1 MKNLHFLF
9 TMILSIIVIN
19 SCTDTSGLENQ
30 IDNIEGRVAALEK
43 LTSQMNTNIS
53 ALQSAVTALQN
64 NDYVTNVTEVKE
76 GAEVIGYTIS
86 FNKSGA
92 VTIYHGENGAPGADG
107 QDGITPNIGV
117 TQFTDDLYYWTID
130 GDWMTNINGEKILAQ
145 GITPQLKIENE
156 HWMLSVDNGA
166 TWSDLGK
173 AKGEDGDNF
182 FQSVTQDTHNVY
194 IVLIDGTEITIPK
207 KESLSIMFDSSDLIN
222 ISAGETTTI
231 SYTITSSAESVT
243 IETYEQAG
251 WTVKLNKTTDKT
263 GTMSITAPIPI
274 SDGKIMVVLT
284 DNYDNCYIKTI
295 TMAGVGS
302 YITTVSDSYTAQ
314 SLGGQFSINVNT
326 NTDYTVLIP
335 EETQSWLTVASKGSV
350 LVFSLE
356 TNTAY
361 DNRATKVTLVGI
373 DGETTYEFTLTQL
386 QKDAIILSDN
396 VYDLTYNMQ
405 DVEIVLQS
413 NVDVVV
419 EIPADITW
427 ITHSATRALS
437 ERVVTLQVAVNGD
450 APNRTGNVTITDPD
464 KNITKTITINQ
475 KGAKAEIS
483 VSSGVATVI
492 LPRAGELSEV
502 ITASGIDGSLITTL
516 NISGFINGTDIASI
530 RAMSTLKNLN
540 IGNASIVSG
549 GDAYYVDATTSNDIV
564 GMYMFS
570 ALTNLHTIVLPT
582 NITSIEAF
590 AFDNCTSLA
599 NIEIP
604 NSVINI
610 GEKAFFGC
618 LNLASIEL
626 PINLTTISEQ
636 VFGDCTGITRIVI
649 NPNVTS
655 IGNFAF
661 ANCTNLID
669 INIPAKVNSIGSSAF
684 SNCGQISKL
693 TLSSNVTSIGNN
705 AFTGCGG
712 DLTINCNIP
721 DATSTTG
728 DYYSAHFKS
737 ISFGYSVKSIGSYAF
752 EQCNNL
758 ENITFPSSITSIGMF
773 AFLNC
778 SGVKNLIIPSSIT
791 FIGSYAFSGCT
802 GVANIKCNISNNA
815 FTDSRLSE
823 VIIDE
828 SVTYVGRQA
837 FSNNRSL
844 EKVIIG
850 DGLTAINSEMFSY
863 CTALKDIKIG
873 NNVSMIDEWAF
884 YQCNSLQNITIP
896 NNVTSIG
903 ERALYVSS
911 PINIYFLSTIPPG
924 IVNSEYAYWSFN
936 ANNSSLHIYVPI
948 TAVDTYRKSW
958 TTFASKIEGYNFN
971 L

>member
-9 TMILSIIVIN
+9 TMILSIIVII

-145 GITPQLKIENE
+145 GIIPQLKIENE

-222 ISAGETTTI
+222 ISAGETITI
-231 SYTITSSAESVT
+231 SYTITSSAESVN
-243 IETYEQAG
+243 IETFEQSG
-251 WTVKLNKTTDKT
+251 WTVKLNKTTDKV

-284 DNYDNCYIKTI
+284 DNFDNSYIKTI
-295 TMAGVGS
+295 NMKGVGS
-302 YITTVSDSYTAQ
+302 YITTVQDEYTAQ

-335 EETQSWLTVASKGSV
+335 EETQSWLTVISNGSV

-386 QKDAIILSDN
+386 QKDAILLSDS

-419 EIPADITW
+419 EMPADITW

-437 ERVVTLQVAVNGD
+437 ERVVTLQIAVNGD

-464 KNITKTITINQ
+464 KNITKTITITQ

-502 ITASGIDGSLITTL
+502 FTASGIDVSLITTL
-516 NISGFINGTDIASI
+516 NISGLINGTDIATI
-530 RAMSTLKNLN
+530 RAMSTLKNLD
-540 IGNASIVSG
+540 ISNASIVSG

-590 AFDNCTSLA
+590 AFANCISLT
-599 NIEIP
+599 NIDIP
-604 NSVINI
+604 NSVISI

-618 LNLASIEL
+618 MNIITIEL
-626 PINLTTISEQ
+626 PISLTTISEQ
-636 VFGDCTGITRIVI
+636 MFV
-649 NPNVTS
+649 
-655 IGNFAF
+655 
-661 ANCTNLID
+661 NCTNLTDID
-669 INIPAKVNSIGSSAF
+669 IPSKVTTIGSSAF
-684 SNCGQISKL
+684 SGCGKISKL
-693 TLSSNVTSIGNN
+693 ILSRNITSIGDN
-705 AFTGCGG
+705 AFMGCGG
-712 DLTINCNIP
+712 DITINCNIK
-721 DATSTTG
+721 SG
-728 DYYSAHFKS
+728 DYYGAHFKS
-737 ISFGYSVKSIGSYAF
+737 VSIAYTVTQIGDGAF
-752 EQCNNL
+752 QSSQLGNINL
-758 ENITFPSSITSIGMF
+758 PISITSIGGS
-773 AFLNC
+773 AFQNC
-778 SGVKNLIIPSSIT
+778 VIDSITIPSS
-791 FIGSYAFSGCT
+791 
-802 GVANIKCNISNNA
+802 
-815 FTDSRLSE
+815 
-823 VIIDE
+823 
-828 SVTYVGRQA
+828 
-837 FSNNRSL
+837 
-844 EKVIIG
+844 
-850 DGLTAINSEMFSY
+850 
-863 CTALKDIKIG
+863 
-873 NNVSMIDEWAF
+873 
-884 YQCNSLQNITIP
+884 
-896 NNVTSIG
+896 VTSIG
-903 ERALYVSS
+903 VKAFNS
-911 PINIYFLSTIPPG
+911 PSIPIIYCMPAIPPTIPDNAWYNPY
-924 IVNSEYAYWSFN
+924 ISELTFRQSQK
-936 ANNSSLHIYVPI
+936 IYVPM
-948 TAVDTYRKSW
+948 ASVSLYKSEW
-958 TTFASKIEGYNFN
+958 YNTSVYSHIYDIEGYNFN

>member
-1 MKNLHFLF
+1 MRFLF
-9 TMILSIIVIN
+9 TIILSFIVIN

-53 ALQSAVTALQN
+53 ALQLAVTALQN
-64 NDYVTNVTEVKE
+64 KDFVTNVTEVKE
-76 GAEVIGYTIS
+76 GTKVIGYTIT
-86 FNKSGA
+86 FDKSGA
-92 VTIYHGENGAPGADG
+92 VTLYHGENGKDGHDGVDGTTPVIGVKQGSDGIYYWRINGDWLTDAYGYLIRAQGYDGRDGADG
-107 QDGITPNIGV
+107 QNGQDGINGA
-117 TQFTDDLYYWTID
+117 D
-130 GDWMTNINGEKILAQ
+130 GKD

-516 NISGFINGTDIASI
+516 NISGFINGTDIATI

-549 GDAYYVDATTSNDIV
+549 GDPYYPNATTTDNVV
-564 GMYMFS
+564 GKYMFGQ
-570 ALTNLHTIVLPT
+570 LTNLQTIVLPT
-582 NITSIEAF
+582 NVTAIDAL
-590 AFDNCTSLA
+590 AFDNCTGLTS
-599 NIEIP
+599 IEIP
-604 NSVINI
+604 DAVTTI
-610 GEKAFFGC
+610 GEKAFMGC
-618 LNLASIEL
+618 TSLTTVEL
-626 PINLTTISEQ
+626 PVNLTTISNQ
-636 VFGDCTGITRIVI
+636 LFGDCTGLTKVVI

-655 IGNFAF
+655 IGASAF
-661 ANCTNLID
+661 ANCINLTEID
-669 INIPAKVNSIGSSAF
+669 IPEKVSTIGSYAF
-684 SNCGQISKL
+684 SNCVNIARL
-693 TLSSNVTSIGNN
+693 TLSVNVTSIGSSTF
-705 AFTGCGG
+705 AGCGG
-712 DLTINCNIP
+712 DITINCSIP
-721 DATSTTG
+721 NATSSG
-728 DYYSAHFKS
+728 GGNYYRANFKS
-737 ISFGYSVKSIGSYAF
+737 VTIGYTATSIGSYAF
-752 EQCNNL
+752 QSSTL
-758 ENITFPSSITSIGMF
+758 GNIHMPSSITTIRDYAFNGCSIDSLTIPGSVRSIGR
-773 AFLNC
+773 
-778 SGVKNLIIPSSIT
+778 
-791 FIGSYAFSGCT
+791 YAFYNT
-802 GVANIKCNISNNA
+802 NIAAIYCKPSVPPTIS
-815 FTDSRLSE
+815 S
-823 VIIDE
+823 
-828 SVTYVGRQA
+828 
-837 FSNNRSL
+837 
-844 EKVIIG
+844 
-850 DGLTAINSEMFSY
+850 SY
-863 CTALKDIKIG
+863 TFDNTQK
-873 NNVSMIDEWAF
+873 
-884 YQCNSLQNITIP
+884 
-896 NNVTSIG
+896 
-903 ERALYVSS
+903 
-911 PINIYFLSTIPPG
+911 
-924 IVNSEYAYWSFN
+924 
-936 ANNSSLHIYVPI
+936 IYVPMASV
-948 TAVDTYRKSW
+948 TAYKSNW
-958 TTFASKIEGYNFN
+958 NHYSNVSYIEGYNF
-971 L
+971 